1 MGGVDVGRGR
11 CREGGVHRWMWGGRG
26 ASVDVGRE
34 GEMEGEGQID
44 GVIDGGI
51 ACAILVAAA
60 LCCDNAQLNL
70 KRMRKFLRVFC

>member
-1 MGGVDVGRGR
+1 M
-11 CREGGVHRWMWGGRG
+11 
-26 ASVDVGRE
+26 DVGRE
-34 GEMEGEGQID
+34 GCIGGCREGGRD
-44 GVIDGGI
+44 GGLGTDRWSNVIDGGI